1 METGLEPTEEYTMR
15 HLKRVSKL
23 PQPAQ
28 NGDPSGTIC
37 DNLGSDTQAKFCFV
51 STFLETFLL
60 PVIQLKDNTQDPAS

>member
-1 METGLEPTEEYTMR
+1 MR

-28 NGDPSGTIC
+28 NAGIC
-37 DNLGSDTQAKFCFV
+37 ENLGSDTQAKFCFV